1 MGAVRIV
8 LDARNAVG
16 EGPFWDDRQGALW
29 WADIVGNEVLRWR
42 PGEAEPHRWRVPGFP
57 CAVIGRRGQG
67 MVVARAAGLDFF
79 DPDTGALTGFVAP
92 EADRPAN
99 RGNEAK
105 CDASGTLWLGTMQ
118 SNLEPDGSPRQMTAS
133 TGGLYCIL
141 PDGSFTREADGIG
154 LSNTLAWADEGR
166 ALIFGDTLANALW
179 KYEVGEDGRLGERR
193 LFSDERLPG
202 FCDGSAIDA
211 EGFLWNARFAGSCL
225 VRFAPDG
232 RVDRIVEL
240 PVTNPTSCCFG
251 GTALRT
257 LYVTSARFGL
267 TAEQLAANP
276 REGALLALD
285 AGVAGTASERFGG

>member
-8 LDARNAVG
+8 LDAGCGVG
-16 EGPFWDDRQGALW
+16 EGPFWDDRRDALW
-29 WADIVGNEVLRWR
+29 WVDIVGNEVLRWR
-42 PGEAEPHRWRVPGFP
+42 PGEAEVLRRPVPGFP
-57 CAVIGRRGQG
+57 CAVIGRRGGG
-67 MVVARAAGLDFF
+67 MVLARAAGVDFF
-79 DPDTGALTGFVAP
+79 DPDSGAVTGFVAP

-105 CDASGTLWLGTMQ
+105 CDPSGRLWLGTMQ

-133 TGGLYCIL
+133 TGALYRIP

-154 LSNTLAWADEGR
+154 LSNTLAWTGEGR
-166 ALIFGDTLANALW
+166 ALIFGDTLANVLW
-179 KYEVGEDGRLGERR
+179 KYEVGEDGRLGGRR

-211 EGFLWNARFAGSCL
+211 QGYLWNARFAGSCL

-251 GTALRT
+251 GGDLRT

-267 TAEQLAANP
+267 SPGQLAANP
-276 REGALLALD
+276 HEGALLAVD